1 MPVKA
6 IKLGF
11 LGLNTLK
18 IDEMRHHF
26 EQVIGLDTSE
36 QAAGDTYFA
45 CGNENVAFSLHRSD
59 APGYKHLG
67 FQVAGEGPLDDVVAA
82 LRESGIAATLKS
94 DVLPGVPSVV
104 EINDLDGHRILLYR
118 ESARAPLNVPAR
130 GIAPEKLGHV
140 ALFSGDPGRSLD
152 FFCQNLGF
160 RWSDWLADI
169 LVFLRCNAD
178 HHALNFL
185 RAPRA
190 GLFHVAFQLRDWS
203 HLGQACDKLALA
215 DVPIE
220 WGPGRHATGHN
231 LFTYHRDPDNNIIE
245 LFTDL
250 DMMISEELGYF
261 TPRPHHRDSPQKPKV
276 WSFEEGHC
284 WGPLQPPSFLK

>member
-1 MPVKA
+1 MNVKA

-11 LGLNTLK
+11 LGLQAVK
-18 IDEMRHHF
+18 MDEMRHHF
-26 EQVIGLDTSE
+26 SQVIGLDVSE
-36 QAAGDTYFA
+36 QNGSETYFS
-45 CGNENVAFSLHRSD
+45 CGDENTAFSLHKADR
-59 APGYKHLG
+59 PGYQHLG
-67 FQVAGEGPLDDVVAA
+67 FQVAGEGRLDDVLAD
-82 LRESGIAATLKS
+82 LKESGVTASLQS
-94 DVLPGVPSVV
+94 DPLPGVASAV
-104 EINDLDGHRILLYR
+104 EIIDPDGHRIYLYR
-118 ESARAPLNVPAR
+118 DSVKAPLNAPAR

-152 FFCQNLGF
+152 FFCQTLGF

-185 RAPRA
+185 RAPRK
-190 GLFHVAFQLRDWS
+190 GLFHAAFQLRDWS
-203 HLGQACDKLALA
+203 HVGQACDKLALA
-215 DVPIE
+215 GVPIE

-245 LFTDL
+245 LFADL
-250 DMMISEELGYF
+250 DMMISEDLGYF

-284 WGPLQPPSFLK
+284 WGPLQPASFLK